1 MNVVTQIATVLLGVL
16 GGALLLLA
24 LAIAPYWQSLEPQA
38 FSDWFSINVHFIA
51 SVMMPLGFS
60 AAGLTWVATGLAVW
74 KKQAG
79 RYWLMGASACAL
91 IMLIV
96 FPLYFR
102 EANALLASGTLPLT
116 EVGPTISQWLNVHW
130 VRTTAAIVGCFCA
143 VRSAYITTDTSD

>member
-1 MNVVTQIATVLLGVL
+1 MNIITQIATVLLGVL

-38 FSDWFSINVHFIA
+38 FSDWFSTNVHFIA
-51 SVMMPLGFS
+51 GVMMPLGFS
-60 AAGLTWVATGLAVW
+60 TAGMTWLATGLAVW

-79 RYWLMGASACAL
+79 RYWLIGASVCAL

-102 EANALLASGTLPLT
+102 ETNALLASGTLPLN
-116 EVGPTISQWLNVHW
+116 EVGATISQWLNVHW
-130 VRTTAAIVGCFCA
+130 IRTTAAIVGCFCA
-143 VRSAYITTDTSD
+143 MSSAFATTQASE